1 MIYKSELTGKEYKS
15 EKECL
20 EADLKAAEAKDSLAI
35 AEQKREE
42 LAEKLLTIRDEV
54 DKEIQKMVETR
65 IMPAI
70 KEFKKADE
78 EVERLRKENAKSAH
92 AEWKHGRLDDIKD
105 SGEFLE
111 ALLCDLFGG

>member
-54 DKEIQKMVETR
+54 DKEIQKMVETK

-70 KEFKKADE
+70 KEFQGADA
-78 EVERLRKENAKSAH
+78 EVERLRKENAKPASAV
-92 AEWKHGRLDDIKD
+92 WKRGRLEDIKD
-105 SGEFLE
+105 SGDFLE

>member
-20 EADLKAAEAKDSLAI
+20 EADLKAAEAKDYLAI

-42 LAEKLLTIRDEV
+42 LADKLLTIRDEV

-70 KEFKKADE
+70 KEFKKADA
-78 EVERLRKENAKSAH
+78 EVERLRKENAKPASAG
-92 AEWKHGRLDDIKD
+92 WKRCRLEDIKD
-105 SGEFLE
+105 SGNFLE